1 MKAGIKIMIKIPER
15 IKLANLPTK
24 IEKLDRLSKLT
35 SGPDI
40 YIKRDDYTGTEI
52 SGNKIRKLEF
62 SIKEALDMGCD
73 YLITCGGIQ
82 SNHARA
88 TVAAAVKMGLK
99 AGLILRGSKDTK
111 IDGNLFINKLLG
123 ADIRFVTSEDYKNKR
138 IEIMEDLK
146 KEMEI
151 KGFKP
156 YIIPEGASNG
166 IGSFGYFNAMEEI
179 VAQEKAMNIHFDG
192 IFIAVGSGGTHA
204 GLLLG
209 SKLLG
214 ISTQIYGINVCDDEE
229 YFKNRIH
236 EILIESN
243 EYLDIDIQ
251 FDKSEIN
258 IIDGYV
264 GRGYALSTPV
274 ELNFINELA
283 KLEGVILDPVY
294 TGKGMYGLTQE
305 IKKGKFKDFKNILF
319 IHTGGLFGLFP
330 QKNLFDF
337 NDK

>member
-1 MKAGIKIMIKIPER
+1 MLKIPDK
-15 IKLANLPTK
+15 INLANLPTK
-24 IEKLDRLSKLT
+24 IEKLDRLSKLMG
-35 SGPDI
+35 GPDI
-40 YIKRDDYTGTEI
+40 YIKRDDHTGTEI

-62 SIKEALDMGCD
+62 SIKEAQDMGCD

-88 TVAAAVKMGLK
+88 TTAAAVKLGMKVGLV
-99 AGLILRGSKDTK
+99 LRGKEDGE

-123 ADIRFVTSEDYKNKR
+123 VDIRFISPEDYRNR
-138 IEIMEDLK
+138 RLEIMEELK
-146 KEMEI
+146 KEMET

-179 VAQEKAMNIHFDG
+179 LAQEKEMGIHFDG

-209 SKLLG
+209 SKILG
-214 ISTQIYGINVCDDEE
+214 NSAQIYGINVCDDEK
-229 YFKNRIH
+229 YFKDRIY

-243 EYLDIDIQ
+243 KYLKTDIQ
-251 FDKSEIN
+251 FDKSKIT

-274 ELNFINELA
+274 ELNFIREFA
-283 KLEGVILDPVY
+283 KLEGIILDPVY
-294 TGKGMYGLTQE
+294 TGKAMYGLTEE
-305 IKKGKFKDFKNILF
+305 IKKGNFKDFKNLLF

-330 QKNLFDF
+330 QKDLFQF
-337 NDK
+337 EK